1 MPAMADTGN
10 EPGGERPGG
19 KKRRKKRDAKGK
31 KRPGK
36 RRNAKETREEA
47 EFRANMIWAIAH
59 PLRRRILR
67 VLANRERPRSPMQ
80 MSREFG
86 VPVSAVAYHVT
97 ILRNLDAVELADE
110 QMARG
115 AVEHF
120 YETTIEDDPPI
131 EALLEETR
139 PVDEEDE

>member
-1 MPAMADTGN
+1 MADTDN
-10 EPGGERPGG
+10 EPGDDKPGR
-19 KKRRKKRDAKGK
+19 KKRRKKPGERSKGS
-31 KRPGK
+31 PGK
-36 RRNAKETREEA
+36 RRKAEKMREEA

-67 VLANRERPRSPMQ
+67 LLADNEHPRSPMQ
-80 MSREFG
+80 ISREFG
-86 VPVSAVAYHVT
+86 APVSAVSYHVT
-97 ILRNLDAVELADE
+97 ILRNFGAVELVDE

-120 YETTIEDDPPI
+120 YETTIEDDPPV

-139 PVDEEDE
+139 PEDDEVE